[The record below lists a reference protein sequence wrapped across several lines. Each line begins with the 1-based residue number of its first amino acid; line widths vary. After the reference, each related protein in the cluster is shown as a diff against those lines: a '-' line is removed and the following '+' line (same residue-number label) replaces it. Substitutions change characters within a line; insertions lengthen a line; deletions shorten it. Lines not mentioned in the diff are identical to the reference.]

1 MINLDN
7 YLNDGACPQ
16 AVAVMALMKCYE
28 SKIMEEAWDCY
39 SSRSDADLFVSR
51 YSNSREQGYVFSIR
65 YEHCQRNYAVY
76 KHRSYDKICILV
88 SDVYTIDTPTVNE
101 MWGDKTDVDASF
113 ADTEIERCANCI
125 KKDMINFIKTIRKST
140 DVFVRWR

>member
-1 MINLDN
+1 
-7 YLNDGACPQ
+7 
-16 AVAVMALMKCYE
+16 
-28 SKIMEEAWDCY
+28 
-39 SSRSDADLFVSR
+39 
-51 YSNSREQGYVFSIR
+51 
-65 YEHCQRNYAVY
+65 
-76 KHRSYDKICILV
+76 
-88 SDVYTIDTPTVNE
+88 